1 MKDKDFL
8 ELIDDDDLIE
18 VEDNTE
24 HFSSKEKSHKGLT
37 VAIIALLIVVVAII
51 SIICYGLFLRSAVKD
66 NDTIEATSI
75 EVQNTLTDTTLTYDI
90 ENDVCTFTIES
101 LKAKVVTVA
110 IYEVLSNDTLQCISI
125 FTIILD
131 ETNEFKESK
140 SFVVEKDIK
149 YLIKVM
155 V

>member
-24 HFSSKEKSHKGLT
+24 DFSSKEKSHKGLT
-37 VAIIALLIVVVAII
+37 VAIIVLLIVIVAII
-51 SIICYGLFLRSAVKD
+51 GIVCYGLFLKSAVKD
-66 NDTIEATSI
+66 NDTIESTSI
-75 EVQNTLTDTTLTYDI
+75 EVQNTVTDTTLTYDI
-90 ENDVCTFTIES
+90 ENEVCTFMIQS
-101 LKAKVVTVA
+101 SKARAVTVS
-110 IYEVLSNDTLQCISI
+110 IYEVLSNDTVQCISI

-140 SFVVEKDIK
+140 SFITEKDVE

-155 V
+155 I

>member
-8 ELIDDDDLIE
+8 ELIDDDLIE
-18 VEDNTE
+18 VEDTDE

-37 VAIIALLIVVVAII
+37 VAITILLIVIVAII

-66 NDTIEATSI
+66 NNTIEATSI
-75 EVQNTLTDTTLTYDI
+75 EVQNTVTDTILTYDI
-90 ENDVCTFTIES
+90 ENGVCTFTIES
-101 LKAKVVTVA
+101 LKARAVTVS
-110 IYEVLSNDTLQCISI
+110 IYEVLSNDTAQCISI

-131 ETNEFKESK
+131 ESKEFKESK

-149 YLIKVM
+149 YLIRVM
-155 V
+155 I

>member
-66 NDTIEATSI
+66 NDTTEATSI

-101 LKAKVVTVA
+101 LKARAVTVS

>member
-8 ELIDDDDLIE
+8 EPIDDDDLIE

-66 NDTIEATSI
+66 NDTIESTSI
-75 EVQNTLTDTTLTYDI
+75 EVQNTVTDTILTYDI
-90 ENDVCTFTIES
+90 ENGVCTFTIES
-101 LKAKVVTVA
+101 LKARAVTVS
-110 IYEVLSNDTLQCISI
+110 IYEVLSNDRLQCISI

-131 ETNEFKESK
+131 ENNEFKESK
-140 SFVVEKDIK
+140 SFITEKDVE

-155 V
+155 I

>member
-8 ELIDDDDLIE
+8 ELIDDDLIE

-37 VAIIALLIVVVAII
+37 IAIIALLIVVVAII

-66 NDTIEATSI
+66 NTTIEATNI
-75 EVQNTLTDTTLTYDI
+75 EVQNTLTDTTLTYNI
-90 ENDVCTFTIES
+90 ENDVCTFTVQS
-101 LKAKVVTVA
+101 LKARAVTVA
-110 IYEVLSNDTLQCISI
+110 IYEVVSNDTLQCISI
-125 FTIILD
+125 LTIILD

>member
-1 MKDKDFL
+1 MKNKDFL

-18 VEDNTE
+18 VEDTAE

-37 VAIIALLIVVVAII
+37 VAITILLIVIVAII

-66 NDTIEATSI
+66 NNTIEATSI
-75 EVQNTLTDTTLTYDI
+75 EVQNTVTDTTLTYDI
-90 ENDVCTFTIES
+90 ENDVCTFILQS
-101 LKAKVVTVA
+101 SKARVVTVA
-110 IYEVLSNDTLQCISI
+110 IYEVLSNDRLQCISI

-131 ETNEFKESK
+131 ENNEFKESK
-140 SFVVEKDIK
+140 SFITEKDVE

-155 V
+155 I

>member
-1 MKDKDFL
+1 MKDKDF

-37 VAIIALLIVVVAII
+37 VAITVLLIVVVAII

-66 NDTIEATSI
+66 NDTTEATSI
-75 EVQNTLTDTTLTYDI
+75 EVQNTVTDTTLTYDI
-90 ENDVCTFTIES
+90 ENGICTFTIES
-101 LKAKVVTVA
+101 SKARAVTVS
-110 IYEVLSNDTLQCISI
+110 IYEVLSNDTVQCISI

>member
-8 ELIDDDDLIE
+8 EPIDDDDLIE

-75 EVQNTLTDTTLTYDI
+75 EVQNTVTDTTLTYDI
-90 ENDVCTFTIES
+90 ENDVCTFILQS
-101 LKAKVVTVA
+101 SKAKVVTVS
-110 IYEVLSNDTLQCISI
+110 IYKVLSNDTVQCISI

-131 ETNEFKESK
+131 ENNEFKESK
-140 SFVVEKDIK
+140 SFVAEKNIK

>member
-18 VEDNTE
+18 VEDTTE
-24 HFSSKEKSHKGLT
+24 DFSSKEKSHKGLT
-37 VAIIALLIVVVAII
+37 VAIIALLIVIVAII
-51 SIICYGLFLRSAVKD
+51 SFVCYGLFLRSAVKD
-66 NDTIEATSI
+66 NDTIEVTSI

-90 ENDVCTFTIES
+90 ENDVCTFTIQS
-101 LKAKVVTVA
+101 SKAKVVTVA
-110 IYEVLSNDTLQCISI
+110 IYERLSNDTLQCISI
-125 FTIILD
+125 FIIILD

-140 SFVVEKDIK
+140 SFAAEKDVE

-155 V
+155 I

>member
-8 ELIDDDDLIE
+8 ELIDDDELIE

-24 HFSSKEKSHKGLT
+24 DFSSKEKSHKGLT
-37 VAIIALLIVVVAII
+37 VAIIALLIVIVAII
-51 SIICYGLFLRSAVKD
+51 SFICYALFLRSAVKD
-66 NDTIEATSI
+66 NTTIEATSI
-75 EVQNTLTDTTLTYDI
+75 EVQNTLTDTTLNYDI
-90 ENDVCTFTIES
+90 ENDVCTFTIQS
-101 LKAKVVTVA
+101 SKAKVVTVA

-125 FTIILD
+125 SNIILD
-131 ETNEFKESK
+131 ENNEFKESK
-140 SFVVEKDIK
+140 SFIAKKDIK